1 MAYCVNCGYE
11 LQNEWN
17 VCPSCGT
24 AKHQTSNPIENLDS
38 ESGKIGETLEKKS
51 LTTVKYREALFENR
65 SKGLAVL
72 LTLLIPGAGHL
83 YTDRVFA
90 GLGYFFLN
98 IMIVSA
104 MFAGGG
110 EEEVACLTLYILFYI
125 HVVVDSVSPV

>member
-51 LTTVKYREALFENR
+51 LTTVKYREALFENK

-72 LTLLIPGAGHL
+72 LTLLIPGFGHL
-83 YTDRVFA
+83 YTERIFS
-90 GLGYFFLN
+90 GLAYFFLN
-98 IMIVSA
+98 IIIVSVIIA
-104 MFAGGG
+104 EASAICSALWF
-110 EEEVACLTLYILFYI
+110 IFYI